1 MISAIASETYK
12 EHQRLI
18 NLIDE
23 LVVAIKELPN
33 DIKWGESSWAHDN
46 EILNFVRIQTLT
58 LENAKENTV
67 RGYYRDSYHIIRMVF
82 EGYFVLRLI
91 STCDEYPLRIRV
103 TRARTDPDLNSARN
117 RITQQVR
124 EKLGDR
130 LIKTYVESKDTLVA
144 VLRGIPVVDDKGEK
158 TGVTIPYYY
167 HAWHDFRP
175 VEYHLRRNTIQDRIP
190 TLRFLTG
197 EWASAPRKIK
207 KDLTQDY
214 GLLYRYFLTFDRIL
228 ENLCLNGVLNK
239 KTSTR
244 VLVHYNFLSNFS
256 HCTSDS
262 ISLISTRRLHQATSR
277 WLENIYDH
285 YLSELALLYI
295 CHLLSMHL
303 QHAVYYLRWRSIKL
317 KNEKKLY
324 RSLCR
329 RVDDDFGYF
338 WFIFNKPHQYDMY
351 AHANRKCNYK
361 KKLFYRPE
369 DIKPGYV
376 RYYDNPLYRLKQL
389 HQSQRELLTGNV
401 FISPFPRDDASF

>member
-23 LVVAIKELPN
+23 LVVALKALPN
-33 DIKWGESSWAHDN
+33 DIEWGESSWAHDN

-58 LENAKENTV
+58 LENAKENTI

-82 EGYFVLRLI
+82 EGYFILRLI
-91 STCDEYPLRIRV
+91 STCDKYPLRIRV
-103 TRARTDPDLNSARN
+103 TRAKTDPDLSSARN
-117 RITQQVR
+117 RIIQQVR
-124 EKLGDR
+124 EKLGGR
-130 LIKTYVESKDTLVA
+130 LITTYVESKDTLVA
-144 VLRGIPVVDDKGEK
+144 VLRGIPIVDDKGKE

-167 HAWHDFRP
+167 GAWHDFRP
-175 VEYHLRRNTIQDRIP
+175 VEYHLRRDTLQDRIP

-207 KDLTQDY
+207 KDLTRDY

-262 ISLISTRRLHQATSR
+262 VSLISTRRLHQVTSR
-277 WLENIYDH
+277 GLENIYDH
-285 YLSELALLYI
+285 YFSELALLYI

-303 QHAVYYLRWRSIKL
+303 QHAVYYLGWRSIKL

-329 RVDDDFGYF
+329 RVEDDFGYF
-338 WFIFNKPHQYDMY
+338 WFIFNKPHQYDKY

-369 DIKPGYV
+369 DIRVGYV

-401 FISPFPRDDASF
+401 FVSPFPRDDALF